1 MLPEGKVVFYSAEKA
16 SAALGAGAVRLE
28 LEVESGLGGGVVAVA
43 PVSSMQS
50 ASPWWFVTDTKEA
63 SEANVAEVFFKVSNV
78 AGVDPVTLGSK
89 ISALSA
95 GLVTQD
101 VRSTTVLVPVLVNKC
116 ALAAGTVLKR
126 FAPPR
131 QVKASDPKA
140 ITAAHVAKRAKLSG

>member
-1 MLPEGKVVFYSAEKA
+1 M
-16 SAALGAGAVRLE
+16 
-28 LEVESGLGGGVVAVA
+28 
-43 PVSSMQS
+43 
-50 ASPWWFVTDTKEA
+50 
-63 SEANVAEVFFKVSNV
+63 
-78 AGVDPVTLGSK
+78 TLGSK

-126 FAPPR
+126 FAPSR

-140 ITAAHVAKRAKLSG
+140 ITAAHVAKKAKLSG